1 MIDNVLQEFSLFISK
16 SSFSDG
22 VMKWSAINSDTDW
35 DLYGERMS
43 IELYRSMIS
52 KIRANEPPPEPFK
65 EYVTSDYWQGGMPY
79 LSIAHYPDGNGKAV
93 PGDVREIFIDGKQL
107 KAKGTLF
114 NSPLGQAVWKSLK
127 EDELNYKNFVDKDR
141 IRISIAFLD
150 LAHKHGENGE
160 IFERKSISDVC
171 PECKSGKGQKIYVD
185 GYLVHLALTR
195 VPVNPRTLMEA
206 EDVMARKSK
215 IETREDDAVSIVGDE
230 KLVEE
235 IKSAVG
241 LEERSIL
248 VEMSEATVE
257 NAPPTDV
264 TPTPEPVEAKSYGEV
279 EQVQIW
285 KPFGGAT
292 SMKEAKQYTEAQ
304 QESWRI
310 SDLYYTFT
318 DVARNIMDSEEI
330 TDKAETLASLVDE
343 FKQGLVAK
351 SLHEELQQIREG
363 KLEEV
368 YMTVK
373 KSEIEEVVSS
383 LVAKALPKV
392 EAPASVVEPVVEN
405 TPVAV
410 EVSAPQIQKSTLE
423 QSLDNLYNTVRSVIS
438 QPGTAEDKL
447 RAIQPALEVVGNEIT
462 IEVKSA
468 TNTEPVAVAQPDP
481 NSALLE
487 AIQNLSLTVESMKTE
502 FATIKAQSTPVNTT
516 ERVPVPRSIR
526 VQRSATE
533 APAQPAVNPNSVAN
547 IVRRTVDPALPP
559 VSR

>member
-22 VMKWSAINSDTDW
+22 VMRWSAINSDTDW

-43 IELYRSMIS
+43 LELYRSMIS

-93 PGDVREIFIDGKQL
+93 PGDVRELFIDGKQL

-127 EDELNYKNFVDKDR
+127 EDELNYKNLIDKDR

-150 LAHKHGENGE
+150 LAHRHGDDGE
-160 IFERKSISDVC
+160 VFERKSISDVC
-171 PECKSGKGQKIYVD
+171 PECKSGKGQKIYLD

-215 IETREDDAVSIVGDE
+215 IETREEDAVSIVGDE

-248 VEMSEATVE
+248 VEMSEATAE
-257 NAPPTDV
+257 EGSPTNV
-264 TPTPEPVEAKSYGEV
+264 VPSLEPVEAKSYGEV
-279 EQVQIW
+279 EQVQVW

-351 SLHEELQQIREG
+351 SLYEELQQIHEG

-383 LVAKALPKV
+383 LVAKALPKI
-392 EAPASVVEPVVEN
+392 EAPASVVESVVEN
-405 TPVAV
+405 APVAV

-423 QSLDNLYNTVRSVIS
+423 QSLDNLYNAVRSAIS

-468 TNTEPVAVAQPDP
+468 TSTEPVAVSQPDP
-481 NSALLE
+481 NSAILE
-487 AIQNLSLTVESMKTE
+487 AIQNLSMTVESMKTE

-516 ERVPVPRSIR
+516 ERVPVPRSIS

-533 APAQPAVNPNSVAN
+533 ATAQPPVNPNSVAN

>member
-43 IELYRSMIS
+43 LELYRSMIS

-93 PGDVREIFIDGKQL
+93 PGDVRELFIDGKQL

-127 EDELNYKNFVDKDR
+127 EDELNYKNLVDKDR

-150 LAHKHGENGE
+150 LAHRHGDDGK

-171 PECKSGKGQKIYVD
+171 PECKSGKGQKIYLD

-195 VPVNPRTLMEA
+195 VPVNPRTIMEA
-206 EDVMARKSK
+206 EDAMARKSK

-248 VEMSEATVE
+248 VEMSEATAE
-257 NAPPTDV
+257 DV
-264 TPTPEPVEAKSYGEV
+264 PSTSSPEPVEVKSVMESA
-279 EQVQIW
+279 QAW

-351 SLHEELQQIREG
+351 SLYEELQQIHDG

-405 TPVAV
+405 APVAV
-410 EVSAPQIQKSTLE
+410 EVPAPQIQKSTLE

-468 TNTEPVAVAQPDP
+468 TNTEPVAAAQPDP
-481 NSALLE
+481 NSAILE
-487 AIQNLSLTVESMKTE
+487 AIQNLSLTVESIKTE

-516 ERVPVPRSIR
+516 ERVPVPRSIS
-526 VQRSATE
+526 VQRSVTE